1 MRSIFKGI
9 STVIFFFFLIQKSAF
24 SQEIIVGAADTAAYF
39 PMLKG
44 KKIALVVNQTS
55 LVGGKHLT
63 DFLVEHGLE
72 ISLIFAPE
80 HGFRG
85 KADAGEKIA
94 NEKDE
99 KTGIQIAS
107 LYGKNYKPT
116 PEQLKNC
123 DAVLFDIQ
131 DVGARFYTYISTMHY
146 VMAACAENGKKFIVL
161 DRPNPNIAHVDGP
174 ILDTMRLRSFVGM
187 HPIPV
192 LHGLTVGELALMI
205 AGEKW
210 LNTKENC
217 PLSVIPCKNYSRHSA
232 YSLPVK
238 PSPNLP
244 DERAIALYAS
254 LCLLEG
260 TPASVGR
267 GTDFPFKVFGHPRF
281 SSRDFYF
288 VPKANEG
295 NKKPL
300 FENETCGA
308 VDWREKDTRKH
319 FFSLEPVLR
328 TYTELGKPAD
338 FFSPFFDK
346 LIGKTDIKNLI
357 AEGKSEEEI
366 RKTWQE
372 EVKIYLEK
380 RKKYLIYKP

>member
-1 MRSIFKGI
+1 MRFTFKMI
-9 STVIFFFFLIQKSAF
+9 STAFFIFFLIQQNAF
-24 SQEIIVGAADTAAYF
+24 SQEILVGAADTAAYF
-39 PMLKG
+39 PMLRG
-44 KKIALVVNQTS
+44 KKIALAVNQTS
-55 LVGGKHLT
+55 LVNGKHLT
-63 DFLVEHGLE
+63 DFLVECGFE
-72 ISLIFAPE
+72 ICLIFAPE

-85 KADAGEKIA
+85 KADAGEKLS

-131 DVGARFYTYISTMHY
+131 DVGARFYTYISTMHH

-161 DRPNPNIAHVDGP
+161 DRPNPNIAQIDGP
-174 ILDTMRLRSFVGM
+174 VLDTLRLRSFVGM

-217 PLSVIPCKNYSRHSA
+217 QLSVIPCKNYTRRSA

-244 DERAIALYAS
+244 DDRAIALYAS

-267 GTDFPFKVFGHPRF
+267 GTAFPFKVFGHPRF
-281 SSRDFYF
+281 SNRNFCF
-288 VPKANEG
+288 VPSANEG

-300 FENETCGA
+300 FENESCGA
-308 VDWREKDTRKH
+308 VDWREKDTRKY
-319 FFSLEPVLR
+319 FFSIEPVLR
-328 TYTELGKPAD
+328 TFVELGKPAD
-338 FFSPFFDK
+338 FFSPFFDQ
-346 LIGKTDIKNLI
+346 LIGNAEIKNMI
-357 AEGKSEEEI
+357 RAGKSEEEI

-380 RKKYLIYKP
+380 RKKYLIYAP